1 MSSNRGEAR
10 KAHEARQR
18 EERGMIVY
26 RCEDTLESVFTA
38 IYQAY
43 EEKRNHEDTILCLT
57 DDPILF
63 AEDIAVEADEEK
75 TRKVMGTL
83 RLRFGQEDSER
94 LCMALASND
103 EEKAQAVY
111 RTVVLGL
118 RCRCRPGHL
127 FDNLADRDI
136 HKAFALGRGV
146 STETGHQKQFLRFQ
160 ELENGMLFSRIGP
173 KNDVMVFLM
182 PHFADR
188 LPIENF
194 VIYDEK
200 RNLFGVHPAGKQ
212 WYLLRGEETDR
223 PAGLRYSAAEAQYQE
238 LFRQFCHTI
247 TVKGREN
254 RKLQRGM
261 LPLRFREYMVEFQ

>member
-1 MSSNRGEAR
+1 
-10 KAHEARQR
+10 
-18 EERGMIVY
+18 MIIY

-43 EEKRNHEDTILCLT
+43 EEKRNHDDTLLSLSNDPCL
-57 DDPILF
+57 F
-63 AEDIAVEADEEK
+63 SQDIVVEADENK

-83 RLRFGQEDSER
+83 QRRFGLEDTER
-94 LCMALASND
+94 LCMAMASND

-111 RTVVLGL
+111 RTVVQGL
-118 RCRCRPGHL
+118 RYKCRPGHL

-146 STETGHQKQFLRFQ
+146 STEAGHQKQFLRFQ
-160 ELENGMLFSRIGP
+160 ELDNGILFSRIGP

-200 RNLFGVHPAGKQ
+200 RNLFGIHPAGKK
-212 WYLLRGEETDR
+212 WYLLRGEEADR
-223 PAGLRYSAAEAQYQE
+223 PAGLRFSDKELQYQE
-238 LFRQFCHTI
+238 LFRQFCHSITI
-247 TVKGREN
+247 EERRN
-254 RKLQRGM
+254 RKLQAGM